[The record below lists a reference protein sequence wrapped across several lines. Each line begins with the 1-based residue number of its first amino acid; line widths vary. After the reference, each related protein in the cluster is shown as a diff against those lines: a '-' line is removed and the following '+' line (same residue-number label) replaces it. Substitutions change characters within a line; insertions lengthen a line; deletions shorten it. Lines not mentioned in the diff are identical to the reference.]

1 MDASDSSKTTL
12 TTTRSIKEI
21 ITLKTNWTMKRN
33 TLFTVMMCC
42 MMAVVS
48 NSIMA
53 QGRGNH
59 GEGRYDRNEGPGY
72 SFSMRGNDKSAR
84 RGRNDRYDTPRHNPH
99 DDMYGRGHHDE
110 PRHKVHGKKHHRDEY
125 RVMHGHRWDCDGWME
140 GYHGR
145 VRHFHDGRWGYLRD
159 GRWYYYDCF
168 YEPAFYYSRPV
179 AHFHSHCLTPRE
191 RRIAGAIVGTAAVA
205 TLISALV
212 H

>member
-1 MDASDSSKTTL
+1 
-12 TTTRSIKEI
+12 
-21 ITLKTNWTMKRN
+21 MKRN

-48 NSIMA
+48 NSMMA
-53 QGRGNH
+53 QGRGNR
-59 GEGRYDRNEGPGY
+59 GEGRYDRKEGPGY
-72 SFSMRGNDKSAR
+72 SFSMKGNDKSER
-84 RGRNDRYDTPRHNPH
+84 HDRNGRYDHPRDNRH
-99 DDMYGRGHHDE
+99 DDIYGRGHHNE
-110 PRHKVHGKKHHRDEY
+110 PQHKGHGKKLHREAY

-168 YEPAFYYSRPV
+168 YEPAYYYSRPV

-191 RRIAGAIVGTAAVA
+191 RRIAGAIAGTAAVA

>member
-1 MDASDSSKTTL
+1 MDASDCCKTMLMTM
-12 TTTRSIKEI
+12 RSIKEI

-84 RGRNDRYDTPRHNPH
+84 HERNGRYDNPRNNRH
-99 DDMYGRGHHDE
+99 DDMYGRGHHDA
-110 PRHKVHGKKHHRDEY
+110 PKHKAHGKKHHRDEY